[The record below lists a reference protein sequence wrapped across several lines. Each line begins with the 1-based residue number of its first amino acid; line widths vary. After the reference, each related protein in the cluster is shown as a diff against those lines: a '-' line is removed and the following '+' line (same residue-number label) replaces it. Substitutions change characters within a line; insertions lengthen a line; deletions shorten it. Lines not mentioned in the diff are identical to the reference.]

1 MSYVDELK
9 ECKHFAVAL
18 KEDFSVDLYYDFRL
32 VETIRSDVQSVY
44 YAIDLSFK
52 ELFLFSIDLLSG
64 RLTST

>member
-18 KEDFSVDLYYDFRL
+18 KDDFSVDLYYDFRL
-32 VETIRSDVQSVY
+32 VNTLRSDAQSVY

-52 ELFLFSIDLLSG
+52 ELFLY
-64 RLTST
+64 